1 MAKKK
6 NEHSKYFERIKMYY
20 DKGLW
25 NKKQVHDAVDKGL
38 ITEEEYIEIVGVE

>member
-1 MAKKK
+1 M
-6 NEHSKYFERIKMYY
+6 HSKNYEKIKMFY

-25 NKKQVHDAVDKGL
+25 SKEQVHQAVEKGL

>member
-1 MAKKK
+1 M
-6 NEHSKYFERIKMYY
+6 HSRMFEKIKMFY

-25 NKKQVHDAVDKGL
+25 TKEQVHQAVEKDL

>member
-1 MAKKK
+1 M
-6 NEHSKYFERIKMYY
+6 HSKMFEKIKMFY

-25 NKKQVHDAVDKGL
+25 SKEQVHQVVEKGL